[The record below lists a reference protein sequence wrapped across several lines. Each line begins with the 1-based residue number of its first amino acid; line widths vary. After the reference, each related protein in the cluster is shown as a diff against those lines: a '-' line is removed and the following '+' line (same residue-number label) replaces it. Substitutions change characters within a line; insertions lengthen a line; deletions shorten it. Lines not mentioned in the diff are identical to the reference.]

1 MGHNFFVGI
10 SYTSWRHA
18 VATFEFLRSHSIR
31 VGVPKLKKSV
41 CFCNF
46 LSYWTCCFVQKI
58 FIIMVGHLLAYI
70 HGKKALPKILKLLLS
85 LVIYL
90 LLQVQVLFNFWR
102 WDYFF

>member
-1 MGHNFFVGI
+1 
-10 SYTSWRHA
+10 
-18 VATFEFLRSHSIR
+18 
-31 VGVPKLKKSV
+31 
-41 CFCNF
+41 
-46 LSYWTCCFVQKI
+46 
-58 FIIMVGHLLAYI
+58 MVGHLLAYI